1 MRPNRTVPFGPIL
14 MSEGEEVRWF
24 AVRAFWNKTQALMRE
39 AGEAGHRTYYAMKT
53 EERVKNEKLDYEDV
67 PLIPALFFIQ
77 CTVSWLLDFKQKHYS
92 QLYIYTD
99 VPGGKPAPIRDA
111 EMEMFIMV
119 TSKQN
124 DGCTVEYLGEPKPKY
139 VLGDKVRVIDG
150 IYKGAEG
157 VVVRIKK
164 DRKLVVSISG
174 VAVVAIS
181 HIPQCYLEKV
191 ETA

>member
-99 VPGGKPAPIRDA
+99 VPGGKPAPIRDE
-111 EMEMFIMV
+111 EMKMFIMV
-119 TSKQN
+119 TSAHNEQYQ
-124 DGCTVEYLGEPKPKY
+124 VEYLGEPKPKY
-139 VLGDKVRVIDG
+139 VQGDRVRVAEG

-164 DRKLVVSISG
+164 DRKLVVAISG

>member
-1 MRPNRTVPFGPIL
+1 M

-99 VPGGKPAPIRDA
+99 VPGGKPAPIRDE
-111 EMEMFIMV
+111 EMKMFIMV
-119 TSKQN
+119 TSAHNEQYQ
-124 DGCTVEYLGEPKPKY
+124 VEYLGEPKPKY
-139 VLGDKVRVIDG
+139 VQGDRVRVTEG